1 MRCCGAGNRRSLV
14 LRAYDGLE
22 QLKSPANRLFTPLIP
37 YNQNKKS
44 RAYKSGELAMKSSRL
59 IRIPFAAMIAWA
71 VFAAMPAVAQDK
83 HVPKAQAWAEKTLRE
98 WMKDPVVIEA
108 VKAQNAKHA
117 SLTQD
122 KIDALDKQWRAE
134 TKASAK
140 PLISEVT
147 GNALS
152 AYLRK
157 KEAESQGLV
166 TEIFVMDNK
175 GLNVGQSDVTS
186 DYWQG
191 DEAKW
196 QKTYPAGPNAVFV
209 DKVEQDEST
218 QKFQTQVS
226 MTVVDG
232 SGAAIG
238 AVTVGLDVEMLMDM

>member
-1 MRCCGAGNRRSLV
+1 MIALV
-14 LRAYDGLE
+14 LA
-22 QLKSPANRLFTPLIP
+22 
-37 YNQNKKS
+37 
-44 RAYKSGELAMKSSRL
+44 
-59 IRIPFAAMIAWA
+59 
-71 VFAAMPAVAQDK
+71 AAMPLTFAAPASAQDK

-98 WMKDPVVIEA
+98 WMKDPVVIAA
-108 VKAQNAKHA
+108 VKAQNVKHA
-117 SLTQD
+117 DLSQD

-140 PLISEVT
+140 PLINEVM
-147 GNALS
+147 GNVLS
-152 AYLRK
+152 AFLKK
-157 KEAESQGLV
+157 KEAEGKGLV

-196 QKTYPAGPNAVFV
+196 QKTFSVGPTAVFV
-209 DKVEQDEST
+209 DKVDKDEST

-226 MTVVDG
+226 ISIVDG
-232 SGAAIG
+232 GAVIG

>member
-1 MRCCGAGNRRSLV
+1 MKLHTAVRMSAI
-14 LRAYDGLE
+14 A
-22 QLKSPANRLFTPLIP
+22 FTVML
-37 YNQNKKS
+37 S
-44 RAYKSGELAMKSSRL
+44 
-59 IRIPFAAMIAWA
+59 FA
-71 VFAAMPAVAQDK
+71 FAMPASAQDK

-98 WMKDPVVIEA
+98 WMKDPIVIGA
-108 VKAQNAKHA
+108 VKAQNTKHA
-117 SLTQD
+117 DLTQD

-140 PLISEVT
+140 PLISEVM
-147 GNALS
+147 GNPLS
-152 AYLRK
+152 AFLKK
-157 KEAESQGLV
+157 KEAEGKGLV

-196 QKTYPAGPNAVFV
+196 QKTFSVGPTAVFV
-209 DKVEQDEST
+209 DKVEKDEST

-226 MTVVDG
+226 ISIVDG
-232 SGAAIG
+232 GVVIG